1 MAEQQSVSDIPA
13 GPQTPAAPP
22 RGVAEERA
30 PVWRHLSGG
39 MLVRLAVLIIAGA
52 VVVVF
57 ATRWDFWVGSSAR
70 QVTDDAYVRGDI
82 TPLSAK
88 VEGYV
93 RRVAVGDFQIV
104 KKGDLLVEIDDEDYQ
119 ARVAQAEADLLG
131 AEAAIANLK
140 ARKEL
145 QHAQITEAESV
156 ITATEADVERTKQE
170 SARQRALLAT
180 TYGTPQKVEQAVA
193 DEKRFTA
200 TLARNR
206 AEFEGQR
213 RQMGVLDTQESQL
226 RAEAKAK
233 RAQLDLAKI
242 NLGYTK
248 IVAPVD
254 GMVGERGVREGQ
266 YARAGTQVLSVVP
279 LLNVWV
285 LANYKETQLTNVA
298 IGQKAEIAVDTF
310 PGTVIAGHVDSIAPA
325 SGSQFSLLPPDNAT
339 GNFTKVVQRIPVKLL
354 LDPGNPL
361 AGKLRPGMSVTATI
375 VTGAASRGQ

>member
-1 MAEQQSVSDIPA
+1 MAEQQSLSDIPA
-13 GPQTPAAPP
+13 GPETPAIPPLSIVEEHAPG
-22 RGVAEERA
+22 RRRV
-30 PVWRHLSGG
+30 SGL
-39 MLVRLAVLIIAGA
+39 LVRLAVLVIAGA
-52 VVVVF
+52 VAFLFV
-57 ATRWDFWVGSSAR
+57 TRWDLWLGSSAR

-93 RRVAVGDFQIV
+93 RHVAVADFQLV
-104 KKGDLLVEIDDEDYQ
+104 KKGDLLIEIEDADYQ
-119 ARVAQAEADLLG
+119 ARVSQAEADLLG
-131 AEAAIANLK
+131 AEAAIENLK
-140 ARKEL
+140 SRKAL
-145 QHAQITEAESV
+145 QHVQIAEAENV
-156 ITATEADVERTKQE
+156 ISATEADAERTKQE
-170 SARQRALLAT
+170 AARQRALLAT
-180 TYGTPQKVEQAVA
+180 SYGTPQKLEQAVA
-193 DEKRFTA
+193 EEKRFTA

-213 RQMGVLDTQESQL
+213 QEMAVLDTQEAQL

-233 RAQLDLAKI
+233 TAQLDLAKI
-242 NLGYTK
+242 NLGYTR
-248 IVAPVD
+248 ILAPVD
-254 GMVGERGVREGQ
+254 GMVGERGVRDGQ
-266 YARAGTQVLSVVP
+266 YVRAGTQVLSVVP

-298 IGQKAEIAVDTF
+298 IGQKAEITVDSF
-310 PGTVIAGHVDSIAPA
+310 PGIVITGHVDSIAPA

-375 VTGAASRGQ
+375 VTGATSTSR

>member
-1 MAEQQSVSDIPA
+1 MAEQQSLADIPA
-13 GPQTPAAPP
+13 GPATPATPP
-22 RGVAEERA
+22 LGVVAERVPVLRRLRA
-30 PVWRHLSGG
+30 G

-52 VVVVF
+52 VSILF
-57 ATRWDFWVGSSAR
+57 ATRWDFWVGSNAR

-82 TPLSAK
+82 TPLSDK

-93 RRVAVGDFQIV
+93 RQVPVADFQIV

-131 AEAAIANLK
+131 AEAAIENLK
-140 ARKEL
+140 SRKAL
-145 QHAQITEAESV
+145 QHAQISEAESV
-156 ITATEADVERTKQE
+156 IAATEADVERTRQE
-170 SARQRALLAT
+170 AARQRALLAT
-180 TYGTPQKVEQAVA
+180 TYGTPQRVEQAVA
-193 DEKRFTA
+193 DAKRFEA

-206 AEFEGQR
+206 TELDGQR
-213 RQMGVLDTQESQL
+213 RQMAVLDTEESQL

-254 GMVGERGVREGQ
+254 GMVGERGVRDGQ
-266 YARAGTQVLSVVP
+266 YVRAGTQVLSVVP

-310 PGTVIAGHVDSIAPA
+310 PGTVITAHVDSIAPA

-354 LDPGNPL
+354 LDPGHPL

-375 VTGAASRGQ
+375 VTGTRSTAP